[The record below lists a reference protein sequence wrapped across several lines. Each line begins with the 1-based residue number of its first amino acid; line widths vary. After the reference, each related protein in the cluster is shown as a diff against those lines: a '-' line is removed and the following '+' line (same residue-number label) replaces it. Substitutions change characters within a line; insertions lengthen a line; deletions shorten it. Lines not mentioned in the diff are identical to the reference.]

1 MLSHTGEDSE
11 ASGASTT
18 GGFCVLK
25 RVVVASSVVALS
37 VAATVGLGASGLPAR
52 ADAPFAPTAQVTD
65 RVGALSASQL
75 KSVQAALA
83 SLYAK
88 DKLKL
93 FVTYVNSF
101 SGQSPTGWADQSAT
115 LAGMGR
121 RDLLLGIATGD
132 RAYAVSTDTDS
143 GFSAK
148 QLDDVAATAIEPA
161 LRQNDW
167 AGAAIGAANG
177 YAAVLAGQAIPAPTI
192 TPGNAATGT
201 KSSGS
206 GAGVLI
212 AVLAVIVVIG
222 LLLFFFM
229 RRRKGASNQ
238 VREPAGLTT
247 AQLEAKAG
255 HLLVATDDALKTSE
269 QELGFAA
276 AQFGDEATA
285 PFATAMESAHG
296 ELSAAFK
303 LRQLLDDDIPEDAAT
318 TRRMLEELC
327 AHCEKANSL
336 LDEQAAAFDKLR
348 NLEANAP
355 QIIAQVSASSQEQQ
369 GRLTS
374 ARSTLAQL
382 STQYA
387 PSAFAPVATNA
398 DEAAARLEFIQGTL
412 IQAQQASSGGDNSR
426 AAVLVQAAQ
435 SADDQVTQL
444 LDGVDRRASELSQAS
459 SALTAALTTTEANI
473 AEAAASGQQ
482 GLREPAVHAQ
492 TVAAQVR
499 SMLGAG
505 PTDPLEGLRAVEE
518 ANSRLDQ
525 ALGGVREAQV
535 RQQRARESLQQAV
548 LTARSSIA
556 AAADFI
562 TTNRGGVGSTART
575 RVAEAQRHLD
585 RALALAPSDAET
597 AVAEAQQ
604 ADSMASQA
612 YREAQQDVSGF
623 AGAGQGGLGQLFG
636 GGGGGG
642 GAAGTMG
649 AVLGGILI
657 NSVLNGSGGGR
668 GGSGRAPNP
677 TAGSYG
683 GASTRGR
690 NSVGGKF

>member
-1 MLSHTGEDSE
+1 
-11 ASGASTT
+11 
-18 GGFCVLK
+18 VLK
-25 RVVVASSVVALS
+25 RVVVASSAVALS
-37 VAATVGLGASGLPAR
+37 VAATVGLGFPGLPAR
-52 ADAPFAPTAQVTD
+52 ADTPFAPTAQVTD

-75 KSVQAALA
+75 KSVQGALA
-83 SLYAK
+83 TLYAK
-88 DKLKL
+88 DHLKL
-93 FVTYVNSF
+93 FVTYVKDF
-101 SGQSPTGWADQSAT
+101 SGQQPTAWADQSAT

-121 RDLLLGIATGD
+121 RDLVLAVATGA
-132 RAYAVSTDTDS
+132 RQYAVSTDTDS
-143 GFSAK
+143 GLSAK

-161 LRQNDW
+161 LRESDW

-177 YAAVLAGQAIPAPTI
+177 YSATLAGQPIPVPTI
-192 TPGNAATGT
+192 TPGSAPATT
-201 KSSGS
+201 KSSS
-206 GAGVLI
+206 SAGVI
-212 AVLAVIVVIG
+212 FAVIAIIVVLG
-222 LLLFFFM
+222 LLLFFFARK
-229 RRRKGASNQ
+229 RRGSGGQAQ
-238 VREPAGLTT
+238 EPGGLTT

-255 HLLVATDDALKTSE
+255 HLLVATDDAIKTSE
-269 QELGFAA
+269 QELGFAT

-285 PFATAMESAHG
+285 PFKTAMEAADG
-296 ELSAAFK
+296 ELAAAFK

-355 QIIAQVSASSQEQQ
+355 QIIAQVSASAQQQQ
-369 GRLTS
+369 GRLAS
-374 ARSTLAQL
+374 ARATLGQL
-382 STQYA
+382 SAQYA
-387 PSAFAPVATNA
+387 ASAFAPVARNA

-412 IQAQQASSGGDNSR
+412 VQAQQASSSGDNSR

-435 SADDQVTQL
+435 SADDQVNQL
-444 LDGVDRRASELSQAS
+444 LDGVDRRSSELSEAS
-459 SALTAALTTTEANI
+459 SALTAALAATEANI

-482 GLREPAVHAQ
+482 GLREPAVQAQ

-505 PTDPLEGLRAVEE
+505 PADPLEGLRAVEE

-556 AAADFI
+556 AAEDFI

-585 RALALAPSDAET
+585 RALALAPSDAES

-604 ADSMASQA
+604 ADAMASQA

-623 AGAGQGGLGQLFG
+623 AGAGQGGMGQLFG

-642 GAAGTMG
+642 GAGTMG
-649 AVLGGILI
+649 AILGGILI
-657 NSVLNGSGGGR
+657 NSVLSGGGGGGGSR
-668 GGSGRAPNP
+668 GGSGRGSSPA
-677 TAGSYG
+677 AGSWG

-690 NSVGGKF
+690 HSVGGKF

>member
-1 MLSHTGEDSE
+1 
-11 ASGASTT
+11 
-18 GGFCVLK
+18 VLK
-25 RVVVASSVVALS
+25 RVVVASSAVALS
-37 VAATVGLGASGLPAR
+37 VAVPVALTVPALPAR
-52 ADAPFAPTAQVTD
+52 ADTPFSPTAQVTD

-93 FVTYVNSF
+93 FVVYVKDF
-101 SGQSPTGWADQSAT
+101 SGQQPTSWVDQSAA
-115 LAGMGR
+115 LGGMGR
-121 RDLLLGIATGD
+121 RDLLLGVATGA
-132 RAYAVSTDTDS
+132 RQYAVSADPDS
-143 GFSAK
+143 GLTGK

-161 LRQNDW
+161 LRESDW
-167 AGAAIGAANG
+167 AAAATGAANG
-177 YAAVLAGQAIPAPTI
+177 YAAVLAGQPIPVPAI
-192 TPGNAATGT
+192 TPGTAATATGT

-206 GAGVLI
+206 GAGVAI
-212 AVLAVIVVIG
+212 AVIAIIVLLG

-229 RRRKGASNQ
+229 RRRKAGSGQAP
-238 VREPAGLTT
+238 EPGGLTT

-255 HLLVATDDALKTSE
+255 HLLVATDDAIMTSE

-285 PFATAMESAHG
+285 PFAAAMESAKG
-296 ELSAAFK
+296 ELAAAFK
-303 LRQLLDDDIPEDAAT
+303 LRQLLDDDIPEDAPT

-355 QIIAQVSASSQEQQ
+355 QIIAQLTESAQQ
-369 GRLTS
+369 RQSRLAT
-374 ARSTLAQL
+374 ARSTLGQL
-382 STQYA
+382 SAQYA
-387 PSAFAPVATNA
+387 PSAFAPVASNA
-398 DEAAARLEFIQGTL
+398 DEAASRLEFIQGTL
-412 IQAQQASSGGDNSR
+412 LQAQQASSAGDNSQ

-444 LDGVDRRASELSQAS
+444 LDGVDRRSSELSAAS

-482 GLREPAVHAQ
+482 GLREPAVRAQ

-505 PTDPLEGLRAVEE
+505 PADPLEGLRAVEE
-518 ANSRLDQ
+518 ANSQLDQ
-525 ALGGVREAQV
+525 ALAGVREAQV

-556 AAADFI
+556 AANDFI

-585 RALALAPSDAET
+585 RALALAATDAESS
-597 AVAEAQQ
+597 VAEAQQ
-604 ADSMASQA
+604 ADAMASQA

-623 AGAGQGGLGQLFG
+623 AGAGQQGMGGLGQLFG
-636 GGGGGG
+636 GGSGGS

-657 NSVLNGSGGGR
+657 NSVLNGGGGGSR
-668 GGSGRAPNP
+668 GGSGRAAPP
-677 TAGSYG
+677 AAGSYG

-690 NSVGGKF
+690 NSVGGRF

>member
-1 MLSHTGEDSE
+1 
-11 ASGASTT
+11 
-18 GGFCVLK
+18 VLK
-25 RVVVASSVVALS
+25 RVVVASSAVALS
-37 VAATVGLGASGLPAR
+37 VAVTVALTVPALPAR
-52 ADAPFAPTAQVTD
+52 ADTPFSPTAQVTD

-93 FVTYVNSF
+93 FVVYVKDF
-101 SGQSPTGWADQSAT
+101 SGQQPTSWVDQSAA
-115 LAGMGR
+115 LGGMGR
-121 RDLLLGIATGD
+121 RDLLLGVATGA
-132 RAYAVSTDTDS
+132 RQYAVSADPDS
-143 GFSAK
+143 GLTGK

-161 LRQNDW
+161 LRESDW
-167 AGAAIGAANG
+167 AAAATGAANG
-177 YAAVLAGQAIPAPTI
+177 YAAVLAGQPIPVPAI
-192 TPGNAATGT
+192 TPGTAATATGT

-206 GAGVLI
+206 GAGVAI
-212 AVLAVIVVIG
+212 AVIAIIVLLG

-229 RRRKGASNQ
+229 RRRKAGSGQAP
-238 VREPAGLTT
+238 EPGGLTT

-255 HLLVATDDALKTSE
+255 HLLVATDDAIMTSE

-285 PFATAMESAHG
+285 PFAAAMESAKG
-296 ELSAAFK
+296 ELAAAFK
-303 LRQLLDDDIPEDAAT
+303 LRQLLDDDIPEDAPT

-355 QIIAQVSASSQEQQ
+355 QIIAQLTESAQQ
-369 GRLTS
+369 RQSRLAT
-374 ARSTLAQL
+374 ARSTLGQL
-382 STQYA
+382 SAQYA
-387 PSAFAPVATNA
+387 PSAFAPVASNA
-398 DEAAARLEFIQGTL
+398 DEAASRLEFIQGTL
-412 IQAQQASSGGDNSR
+412 LQAQQASSAGDNSQ

-444 LDGVDRRASELSQAS
+444 LDGVDRRSSELSAAS

-482 GLREPAVHAQ
+482 GLREPAVRAQ

-505 PTDPLEGLRAVEE
+505 PADPLEGLRAVEE
-518 ANSRLDQ
+518 ANSQLDQ
-525 ALGGVREAQV
+525 ALAGVREAQV

-556 AAADFI
+556 AANDFI

-585 RALALAPSDAET
+585 RALALAATDAESS
-597 AVAEAQQ
+597 VAEAQQ
-604 ADSMASQA
+604 ADAMASQA

-623 AGAGQGGLGQLFG
+623 AGAGQQGMGGLGQLFG
-636 GGGGGG
+636 GGSGGS

-657 NSVLNGSGGGR
+657 NSVLNGGGGGSR
-668 GGSGRAPNP
+668 GGSGRAAPP
-677 TAGSYG
+677 AAGSYG

-690 NSVGGKF
+690 NSVGGRF